1 MRKVVFSRL
10 FVRIP
15 YRTAIIMRNV
25 LIAEDEA
32 SIRDFI
38 IINLRRSGYEIIEA
52 SNGEEAI
59 RKFDEFGKDIDIA
72 ILDIMMPIV
81 DGLEVCKY
89 LRSKSRRIGIIMLT
103 SRTQEMD
110 KVTGLMVGADD
121 YVTKP
126 FSPSELMARIDA
138 VYRRI
143 SLTSIEEPA
152 VSAVPENVISLN
164 EFMLDLRNR
173 TLSKDDIPIELT
185 QVEFQ
190 IMKLFFLNP
199 NVALERNEILKFVW
213 GDTYFGD
220 EKIVDVN
227 IHRLRSK
234 VENDPS
240 QPKHLTTVWGM
251 GYKWVN

>member
-1 MRKVVFSRL
+1 MK
-10 FVRIP
+10 
-15 YRTAIIMRNV
+15 YV

-32 SIRDFI
+32 SIRDFVV
-38 IINLRRSGYEIIEA
+38 INLRRSGYEVIEA
-52 SNGEEAI
+52 TNGEEAI
-59 RKFDEFGKDIDIA
+59 KKFDEYCNEIDVV

-89 LRSKSRRIGIIMLT
+89 IRTKSSRIGIIMLT
-103 SRTQEMD
+103 ARTQEMD

-138 VYRRI
+138 IYRRV
-143 SLTSIEEPA
+143 SLTTE
-152 VSAVPENVISLN
+152 PENEKSSHNAISLN
-164 EFMLDLRNR
+164 EFVLDLRSH
-173 TLSKDDIPIELT
+173 TLTKNGIPVELT

-190 IMKLFFLNP
+190 IIEFFFSNP

-213 GDTYFGD
+213 GDSYYGD
-220 EKIVDVN
+220 EKVVDVN
-227 IHRLRSK
+227 IHRLRNK
-234 VENDPS
+234 IEDEPS

-251 GYKWVN
+251 GYKWIV